1 MARENIDRLMKTA
14 FLVCVVFFANSVVV
28 LAGGEK
34 WGKWQWE
41 SAGYLDCEVRF
52 ATKTSECTERGKTQV
67 IIIEAKDIPT
77 AYHLYRKQY
86 GKTHQQSGYALERVL
101 PMESHSFAVVY
112 EMPLDVRYGYAYE
125 WSKDR
130 SSLSIDFYFGLCKGG
145 KSHCAKAR
153 LTFID
158 MGKDNENA
166 LLDEEN
172 GIYQDTSSN
181 TQESK
186 DSIISQ
192 KSTKDFALS
201 KESKNTNLSQSELD
215 AKIISHAKNAKQTQ
229 KEKNTKSKSN
239 KIKIIAS
246 VW

>member
-1 MARENIDRLMKTA
+1 MARGINRLIKTA
-14 FLVCVVFFANSVVV
+14 FLVFVACFASSVAV
-28 LAGGEK
+28 LANADK

-52 ATKTSECTERGKTQV
+52 ATKSSECTERGKTQI

-77 AYHLYRKQY
+77 AYHLYRKKY
-86 GKTHQQSGYALERVL
+86 GKIHQQSGYALERVL
-101 PMESHSFAVVY
+101 PMESHSYAILY

-125 WSKDR
+125 WSKDK
-130 SSLSIDFYFGLCKGG
+130 SSLSIDFYFGLCKGD

-158 MGKDNENA
+158 MGKSDENA
-166 LLDEEN
+166 LVEEY
-172 GIYQDTSSN
+172 YQNTST
-181 TQESK
+181 TQESS
-186 DSIISQ
+186 DSIASQ
-192 KSTKDFALS
+192 ESAKDFAFS

-229 KEKNTKSKSN
+229 KEKRTKSN